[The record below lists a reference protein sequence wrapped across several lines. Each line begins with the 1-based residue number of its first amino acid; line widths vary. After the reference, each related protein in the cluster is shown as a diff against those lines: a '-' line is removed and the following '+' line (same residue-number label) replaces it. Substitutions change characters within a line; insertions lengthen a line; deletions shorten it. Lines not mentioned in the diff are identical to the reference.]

1 MNLQFYEEKLESFED
16 FRDFILKNPDAYL
29 CSIFLTIDKE
39 SEKNEVH
46 FDYFI
51 PKSKK
56 TISFQMNSE
65 MKMVPLENFEDKIPE
80 KLFIESDVDFGEIE
94 YMISQRMFKE
104 SIKNK
109 IQKIILSINGAN
121 GKNILT
127 GTVFIS
133 MLGLLKISIGL
144 KEKKILDFEK
154 KSLMDMM
161 KIIKK

>member
-1 MNLQFYEEKLESFED
+1 MNLRFYEEKLESLDEFK
-16 FRDFILKNPDAYL
+16 DFILKNSNAYL
-29 CSIFLTIDKE
+29 CSVFLTIDKE
-39 SEKNEVH
+39 SGKNEVH

-51 PKSKK
+51 PESKE

-80 KLFIESDVDFGEIE
+80 KLLIESGVDFGEIE

-104 SIKNK
+104 NIKNK
-109 IQKIILSINGAN
+109 IQKIILSMNGTS
-121 GKNILT
+121 GKDILT